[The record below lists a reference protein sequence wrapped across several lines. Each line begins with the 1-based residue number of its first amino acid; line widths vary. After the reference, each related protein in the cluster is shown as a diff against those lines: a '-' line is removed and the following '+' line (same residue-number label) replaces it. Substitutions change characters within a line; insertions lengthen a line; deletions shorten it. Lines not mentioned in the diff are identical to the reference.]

1 MVVINIYFNTVEEIQ
16 NGKNIF
22 IIGLN
27 ASRVFINLFN
37 PQITVLDPFSLFC
50 PNRICKYFNKNL
62 SLFLDNNH
70 LNGVFIKN
78 RVIEYFSRMLKIPSI
93 CDYRTNIYQ
102 CELRR
107 YKLMNYESKMF
118 AVSIKIKILK
128 TLYPKPIIYTGKL
141 ID

>member
-1 MVVINIYFNTVEEIQ
+1 MIYKSKDDIEIILLSYFKLLLRYTTRVIFIQDNPYLYFNPVEEIQ

-78 RVIEYFSRMLKIPSI
+78 RVIE
-93 CDYRTNIYQ
+93 
-102 CELRR
+102 
-107 YKLMNYESKMF
+107 
-118 AVSIKIKILK
+118 
-128 TLYPKPIIYTGKL
+128 
-141 ID
+141 